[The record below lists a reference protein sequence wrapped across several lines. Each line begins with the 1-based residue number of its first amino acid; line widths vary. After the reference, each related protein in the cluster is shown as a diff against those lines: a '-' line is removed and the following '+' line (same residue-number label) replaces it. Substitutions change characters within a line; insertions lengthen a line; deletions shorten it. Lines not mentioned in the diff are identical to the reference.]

1 MVEHAPDVSPP
12 ATGRRRA
19 TGKPVRVLLD
29 GTPLLGNRT
38 GIGRYTA
45 SLAEELASISEV
57 DMRAVA
63 FTVRGWRRLRHVL
76 PHGTRARGMP
86 VSARLLRKSWQRSRF
101 PPVELFAGRADVV
114 HGTNFVLPG
123 TLRAA
128 AVLTIH
134 DLAFLD
140 APEELAPTNRDL
152 PELVRRGARR
162 AQAICTPTAAVAD
175 AVADRLAVP
184 REKIVVTPL
193 GVDAAWFTGRL
204 PTQEMR
210 ERLQLPTE
218 YLLFVGA
225 AGPRKGLDWLLKAH
239 AAAEDLPPLLFSGPG
254 RFPVSDRVRHLGY
267 LSEVDLRHVVA
278 GASALVLPSRDEGF
292 GLPVLEALA
301 CDVPVV
307 CSDIPALREI
317 AGGYAHLVP
326 YGEVDALAEA
336 LRAAVSD
343 PHPASASI
351 AHRAHAAT
359 FTWRRC
365 AEATVSAYRQALA
378 G

>member
-1 MVEHAPDVSPP
+1 M
-12 ATGRRRA
+12 
-19 TGKPVRVLLD
+19 LLD

-45 SLAEELASISEV
+45 SLAEELASMSEM

-63 FTVRGWRRLRHVL
+63 FTLRGWRRLRQVL
-76 PHGTRARGMP
+76 PHGARAWGMP
-86 VSARLLRKSWQRSRF
+86 VSARLLRRSWLRSSF
-101 PPVELFAGRADVV
+101 PPVELFAGLTDVV

-123 TLRAA
+123 TVRAA
-128 AVLTIH
+128 GVLTIH

-140 APEELAPTNRDL
+140 APEELAPSDREL
-152 PELVRRGARR
+152 PELVRRGAAR
-162 AQAICTPTAAVAD
+162 AHAICTPTAAVAD
-175 AVADRLAVP
+175 AVSERLRVP
-184 REKIVVTPL
+184 REKVVVTPL
-193 GVDAAWFTGRL
+193 GVDAAWFTGRV
-204 PTQEMR
+204 PPHPMR
-210 ERLQLPTE
+210 ERLRLPAE

-225 AGPRKGLDWLLKAH
+225 SGPRKGLDWLLKAH
-239 AAAEDLPPLLFSGPG
+239 AAAPDLPPLLFSGPG
-254 RFPVSDRVRHLGY
+254 TFTVSDRVSHLGY

-317 AGGYAHLVP
+317 SGGYAHLVP
-326 YGEVDALAEA
+326 YGEVDALADA
-336 LRAAVSD
+336 LRAAISD

-359 FTWRRC
+359 FTWHRC
-365 AEATVSAYRQALA
+365 AQATVSAYRKATNRY
-378 G
+378 

>member
-1 MVEHAPDVSPP
+1 MADLPP
-12 ATGRRRA
+12 ARRPPPGGTTR
-19 TGKPVRVLLD
+19 PVRVLLD

-38 GIGRYTA
+38 GVGRYTA
-45 SLAEELASISEV
+45 SLAEELASMSEV

-63 FTVRGWRRLRHVL
+63 FTMRGWRQLRRVL
-76 PHGTRARGMP
+76 PHGARARGMP
-86 VSARLLRKSWQRSRF
+86 VSARLLRQSWLRSRF
-101 PPVELFAGRADVV
+101 PPVELFAGHADVV

-123 TLRAA
+123 TIRAA
-128 AVLTIH
+128 GVLTIH

-140 APEELAPTNRDL
+140 APEELAPSNQDL
-152 PELVRRGARR
+152 PELVRRGAAR
-162 AQAICTPTAAVAD
+162 AHVICTPTAAVAD
-175 AVADRLAVP
+175 AVSERLHVA
-184 REKIVVTPL
+184 REKVVVTPL
-193 GVDAAWFTGRL
+193 GVDAAWFTGRV
-204 PTQEMR
+204 PTKEMR
-210 ERLQLPTE
+210 ERLRLPSE

-225 AGPRKGLDWLLKAH
+225 SGPRKGLDWLLNAH
-239 AAAEDLPPLLFSGPG
+239 SAAPDLPPLVFSGPG
-254 RFPVSDRVRHLGY
+254 RFTVSDRVHHLGY

-317 AGGYAHLVP
+317 SGGYAHLVP
-326 YGEVDALAEA
+326 YGEVDALSDA
-336 LRAAVSD
+336 LRAAISD

-359 FTWRRC
+359 FTWHRC
-365 AEATVSAYRQALA
+365 AQATVTAYRKALNRH
-378 G
+378 